1 MGLPHLPNGTQM
13 IGVEFSF
20 FFLENRISNKSELNY
35 FIILTDGGRSDEY
48 ILMYVTDVSSIDA
61 GWVCSNYYV

>member
-1 MGLPHLPNGTQM
+1 M

-61 GWVCSNYYV
+61 GWVCSNYFV

>member
-1 MGLPHLPNGTQM
+1 M
-13 IGVEFSF
+13 IGVEFSFF

-61 GWVCSNYYV
+61 GWVCSNYFV